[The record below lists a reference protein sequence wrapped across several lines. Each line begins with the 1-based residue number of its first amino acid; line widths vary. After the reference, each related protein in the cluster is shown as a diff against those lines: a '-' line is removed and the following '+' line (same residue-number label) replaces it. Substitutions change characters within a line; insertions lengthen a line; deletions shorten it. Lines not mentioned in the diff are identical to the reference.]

1 MSTKKDEALTKE
13 ITPVVAQAHAIV
25 ITTPVQM
32 VEATELL
39 STVNKK
45 LDMVEAEEDRV
56 LLPLKEA
63 MKAEQSRWKPI
74 KTMLKEAIDTLRSNM
89 STYQTAELKRE
100 REEKEKIAA
109 RVAKG
114 TLKMETGVRKLDEVE
129 APASTINTT
138 VGTAGFRTIQKL
150 VIVDEQAIPR
160 KYLMVDEVKLKAAL
174 KGGVTVPGAVL
185 EDVQSVVNRR

>member
-1 MSTKKDEALTKE
+1 MTSKRDEALTKE
-13 ITPVVAQAHAIV
+13 ITPVVAQAQAIV
-25 ITTPVQM
+25 ITSATQM

-39 STVNKK
+39 SVVNKK

-74 KTMLKEAIDTLRSNM
+74 KTMLKEAIDTLRGNM
-89 STYQTAELKRE
+89 SVYQTAELKRE
-100 REEKEKIAA
+100 REEKERIAA

-129 APASTINTT
+129 TPVSTINTM

-174 KGGVTVPGAVL
+174 KGGTVVPGAVL
-185 EDVQSVVNRR
+185 EEVQSVVNRR